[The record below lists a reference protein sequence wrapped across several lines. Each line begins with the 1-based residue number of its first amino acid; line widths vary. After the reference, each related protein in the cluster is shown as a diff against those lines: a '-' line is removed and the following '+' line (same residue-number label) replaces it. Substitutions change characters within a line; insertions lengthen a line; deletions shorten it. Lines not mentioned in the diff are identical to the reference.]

1 MSRVLRTYAIIDK
14 TRDAELLFR
23 EVTVKPYMSEVR
35 DLNKAKPHLATRG
48 TAILSRFGVSLV
60 YVVGQISAVVH
71 LFISG
76 SNKGY
81 CYANCK
87 FSHFSTV
94 CQPAFVSF
102 TIVSWHSLLFC
113 GKQHW

>member
-48 TAILSRFGVSLV
+48 IAILSRFGVSLV

-76 SNKGY
+76 S
-81 CYANCK
+81 YANCK

-94 CQPAFVSF
+94 YQPAFVSF

>member
-60 YVVGQISAVVH
+60 YICCWSD
-71 LFISG
+71 
-76 SNKGY
+76 
-81 CYANCK
+81 
-87 FSHFSTV
+87 
-94 CQPAFVSF
+94 
-102 TIVSWHSLLFC
+102 FC
-113 GKQHW
+113 SCSPFYIRK